1 MHMVTYK
8 AMYGNFDNAT
18 NYSDGLAVLAVFFE
32 VISTVNHI

>member
-8 AMYGNFDNAT
+8 DKYGTFENAT

-32 VISTVNHI
+32 VRWTMNHI